1 MALITDAATGWSSP
15 ITLSADEIWQTRKGS
30 IFLTTTASP
39 AADDGIQLNEGN
51 AVQLA
56 AGATL
61 RYRKAGPAE
70 AWVVR
75 ETVG

>member
-15 ITLSADEIWQTRKGS
+15 ITLTTDEIWQTRKGS
-30 IFLTTTASP
+30 VFLTTTATP
-39 AADDGIQLNEGN
+39 DPDDGIQLNEGN

-56 AGATL
+56 SGATV
-61 RYRKAGPAE
+61 RYRKAGPAA